1 MGELVFDFNFSP
13 DEPDEKII
21 NSFSDIINE
30 KDLNIA
36 YLKKISCESISY
48 EFNAGISLLKSF
60 VTRRIDKV
68 KIRIDLSERIFA
80 NNTIAC
86 YHPGLSNS
94 KNFLNEPYFS
104 VSKVMLRESLTSYFS
119 NSISSNNIFIW
130 AHEIIHWLDDSLKK
144 YNEETLFSTSKSSA
158 KRFLFQMF
166 KYRKEGL
173 AVLCDIFIR
182 GNFINSMES
191 AREEFAAEIKRVFEI
206 PPSRKLHPKYA
217 LQKLDKSACYK
228 IGPWMILHV
237 LSCPENRDRFPGTEE
252 VLLKQKNHEAFDSLE
267 LPAILESGLKIDNY
281 TFLKY
286 LTKPG
291 VDCHPFITG
300 DQMRLI
306 RKTMKTIPNG
316 RDDIEYF
323 EKKYPEESG
332 SIIKI
337 IEFYNWFGHE

>member
-36 YLKKISCESISY
+36 YLKKISCESIRY
-48 EFNAGISLLKSF
+48 EFEAGITLLETF

-68 KIRIDLSERIFA
+68 KIRIDLSERMFA
-80 NNTIAC
+80 NKTIAC

-94 KNFLNEPYFS
+94 KNFLNEPNFS
-104 VSKVMLRESLTSYFS
+104 VSKAMLMESLTSYFS
-119 NSISSNNIFIW
+119 NSISPNNIFTW
-130 AHEIIHWLDDSLKK
+130 RHEIIHWLDDSLKK
-144 YNEETLFSTSKSSA
+144 YNEDTFFRTSNCSA
-158 KRFLFQMF
+158 KRFLFQMLN
-166 KYRKEGL
+166 YRKEGL
-173 AVLCDIFIR
+173 ADLYDIFI
-182 GNFINSMES
+182 GSNSINSMES
-191 AREEFAAEIKRVFEI
+191 AREEFSTEIKRVFKI
-206 PPSRKLHPKYA
+206 PPSRKLQPESA
-217 LQKLDKSACYK
+217 LRKLDKNTSYD
-228 IGPWMILHV
+228 IGPWMILHI

-252 VLLKQKNHEAFDSLE
+252 VLLKQKNHEVFDSME

-286 LTKPG
+286 LTIPG
-291 VDCHPFITG
+291 VDGHPFITG
-300 DQMRLI
+300 DQVRLI

-316 RDDIEYF
+316 RDDIKYY

-337 IEFYNWFGHE
+337 IEYYNWFGHE

>member
-30 KDLNIA
+30 KDHNIA
-36 YLKKISCESISY
+36 YLKKISCESIRY
-48 EFNAGISLLKSF
+48 EFEAGITILETL

-68 KIRIDLSERIFA
+68 KIRIDLSERMFA
-80 NNTIAC
+80 NKTIAC

-104 VSKVMLRESLTSYFS
+104 VSKAMLMESLASYFS
-119 NSISSNNIFIW
+119 NSISPNNIFTW
-130 AHEIIHWLDDSLKK
+130 AHEIIHWLDDNLKK
-144 YNEETLFSTSKSSA
+144 YNEETFFLTSNCSA

-166 KYRKEGL
+166 NYRKEGL
-173 AVLCDIFIR
+173 ANMYDIFN
-182 GNFINSMES
+182 GSNSINSMES
-191 AREEFAAEIKRVFEI
+191 AREEFAAEIKRVFKI
-206 PPSRKLHPKYA
+206 PPSRKLHPKSA
-217 LQKLDKSACYK
+217 LQKLDKNTSYN
-228 IGPWMILHV
+228 IGPWMILHI

-252 VLLKQKNHEAFDSLE
+252 VLLKQKNHEVFDSLE
-267 LPAILESGLKIDNY
+267 LHAMMESALKIDNY

-286 LTKPG
+286 LTIPG
-291 VDCHPFITG
+291 VDGHPFITG

-306 RKTMKTIPNG
+306 RKTMKTITNG
-316 RDDIEYF
+316 RDDIKYY